1 MRSLYIN
8 YETLRRNDS
17 ALIVRNGNHQVK
29 YLVNGRWGNQLG
41 KITVNSLY
49 GDELLAINQLTAG
62 KIQRFEITC
71 DHHQISTFRRVL
83 NNYDHPLYLKKLHWL
98 IWGNQRQLKYRAFE
112 LHRPVMKTQI
122 TQTVPKLLEIKVNR
136 QADEPIVCGVIT
148 LLNYWALLDE
158 QLLNPDLTKLFRQNH
173 QNELA

>member
-17 ALIVRNGNHQVK
+17 ALIVRNCNHQVK
-29 YLVNGRWGNQLG
+29 YLVNGRWGNQLD

-98 IWGNQRQLKYRAFE
+98 IWGNQRDRKS
-112 LHRPVMKTQI
+112 V
-122 TQTVPKLLEIKVNR
+122 V
-136 QADEPIVCGVIT
+136 
-148 LLNYWALLDE
+148 
-158 QLLNPDLTKLFRQNH
+158 
-173 QNELA
+173 

>member
-17 ALIVRNGNHQVK
+17 ALIVRYGNHQVK

-71 DHHQISTFRRVL
+71 DHHQIPTFRRVL
-83 NNYDHPLYLKKLHWL
+83 NNLIIHCILKNFT
-98 IWGNQRQLKYRAFE
+98 G
-112 LHRPVMKTQI
+112 
-122 TQTVPKLLEIKVNR
+122 
-136 QADEPIVCGVIT
+136 
-148 LLNYWALLDE
+148 
-158 QLLNPDLTKLFRQNH
+158 
-173 QNELA
+173 

>member
-98 IWGNQRQLKYRAFE
+98 I
-112 LHRPVMKTQI
+112 
-122 TQTVPKLLEIKVNR
+122 
-136 QADEPIVCGVIT
+136 
-148 LLNYWALLDE
+148 
-158 QLLNPDLTKLFRQNH
+158 
-173 QNELA
+173 